1 MTGLRVTILCL
12 LIGLS
17 GALRASRTF
26 PVGWVA
32 VADTSETVV
41 VKDSVVAQSDTP
53 TAEVAEPVDT
63 ARLMAFTDSVAKQV
77 PPLRRTANFIPN
89 PKRALWLSLVFPGAG
104 QIYNRKFWK
113 LPFIYGGFLGCT
125 YALMWNQQ
133 MYRDFGIAT

>member
-63 ARLMAFTDSVAKQV
+63 ARLIAFTDSVAKQV
-77 PPLRRTANFIPN
+77 PPLRRTANFVPN
-89 PKRALWLSLVFPGAG
+89 PKRALWLSRLSAAVGFMESIRPEKRSMRRLSV
-104 QIYNRKFWK
+104 IFRPCF
-113 LPFIYGGFLGCT
+113 LPS
-125 YALMWNQQ
+125 WP
-133 MYRDFGIAT
+133 RV